1 MIKTFTQTDLMRYL
15 YQETTEEES
24 REIDRALL
32 CDGELKALYNELCD
46 MILGGLARSQNGA
59 AAEPPAQRRGP

>member
-1 MIKTFTQTDLMRYL
+1 LIRYL
-15 YQETTEEES
+15 YHETTEKET

-46 MILGGLARSQNGA
+46 MVNAMDDVQLQPAASTVLSILNYSRHLQEKRTH
-59 AAEPPAQRRGP
+59 

>member
-1 MIKTFTQTDLMRYL
+1 MRYL

-24 REIDRALL
+24 KEIDRALL

-46 MILGGLARSQNGA
+46 MMRVMNDAQLQPAASTVLNILSYAKQLQEKRAH
-59 AAEPPAQRRGP
+59 

>member
-1 MIKTFTQTDLMRYL
+1 MRYL

-32 CDGELKALYNELCD
+32 CDGELKALYNELCEMVGAMD
-46 MILGGLARSQNGA
+46 DAQLQPAATTVLSILSYSRHLQEKRTH
-59 AAEPPAQRRGP
+59 